1 MQSVSFQHFIQEY
14 EFMKEGMMSEASW
27 NNRVAW
33 LKWTFTQPGI
43 RNWWNKWSG
52 TYHLP
57 PEFRQLVEAFA
68 SDEKGSDPGL

>member
-1 MQSVSFQHFIQEY
+1 MHSVSFQHFIQEY